1 MSTRTVL
8 ASLSWPVLNAAR
20 QSSIRLDDL
29 GLPPSLYDATA
40 SPHERIPTDL
50 LCAVWRA
57 AAERSRDPLFGVH
70 VGAHFTSASHLG
82 AVGFLMRHS
91 PTVRDAF
98 GHASRYANLVENHK
112 AIHLEPSGQDVA
124 LVGDTNPRPPLWSHH
139 SAESRMAAAVSLLRS
154 WAGPRFALRR
164 IEFHHPRSDG
174 ALLEAFFG
182 CKVLFSRSAD
192 RMIVSA
198 DTLAAPL
205 PAHDVELYAF
215 FRAQAD
221 SLLSAQPTVE
231 NVREQLRQALV
242 ESLPQGT
249 PSLEQAARALSLSSR
264 TLQRRLGEMGRS
276 FRDALDEARR
286 EAALE
291 ALTARAR
298 PPLHQTAEAAGFRDE
313 KAFRRAFRRWTG
325 DTPGAYRARDA
336 SNQAD
341 AESPVGVA
349 PPVGRP
355 RSVSGRKQG
364 SGSGGDSGSSLL
376 RRARRWLKHRRG
388 SGPPHRARA
397 RTRRRT

>member
-1 MSTRTVL
+1 
-8 ASLSWPVLNAAR
+8 APAA
-20 QSSIRLDDL
+20 
-29 GLPPSLYDATA
+29 PAP
-40 SPHERIPTDL
+40 PHERIATDL

-70 VGAHFTSASHLG
+70 VGAHFTSALNLG

-91 PTVRDAF
+91 PTVRDAL
-98 GHASRYANLVENHK
+98 GYASRYANLVENQK
-112 AIHLEPSGQDVA
+112 AVHLEPCGHDVA

-139 SAESRMAAAVSLLRS
+139 SAESRMAAAVSLLRD

-164 IEFHHPRSDG
+164 VEFHHPRADG

-205 PAHDVELYAF
+205 ATHDAELHAF

-221 SLLSAQPTVE
+221 ALLSAQPACE
-231 NVREQLRQALV
+231 NVRERLRRSLIEAL
-242 ESLPQGT
+242 PHGA
-249 PSLEQAARALSLSSR
+249 PSLAEAAHALSLSPR
-264 TLQRRLGEMGRS
+264 TLQRRLGEVGMS

-286 EAALE
+286 EAALG
-291 ALTARAR
+291 ALGARAR

-325 DTPGAYRARDA
+325 GTPGAYRSRHVATGAAEATSEEAR
-336 SNQAD
+336 SAD
-341 AESPVGVA
+341 GA
-349 PPVGRP
+349 
-355 RSVSGRKQG
+355 
-364 SGSGGDSGSSLL
+364 
-376 RRARRWLKHRRG
+376 
-388 SGPPHRARA
+388 
-397 RTRRRT
+397 